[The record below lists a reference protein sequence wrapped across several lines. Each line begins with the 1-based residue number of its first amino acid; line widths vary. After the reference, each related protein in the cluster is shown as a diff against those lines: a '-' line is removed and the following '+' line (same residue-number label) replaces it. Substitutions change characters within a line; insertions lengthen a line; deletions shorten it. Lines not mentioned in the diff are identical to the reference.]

1 MALPYPVDN
10 QGKPLAIGVKLPDEL
25 QTAIL
30 DTVHT
35 AVNQMVLNVQQSNK
49 FPDYMNQRQAAAYLG
64 TSPGTLIKWE
74 KSNIG
79 FPTIYIEGS
88 KHYSK
93 AALDEWMKSKQKQS
107 N

>member
-1 MALPYPVDN
+1 MALPYPVDK
-10 QGKPLAIGVKLPDEL
+10 QGEPLAIGVKLPDEI

-30 DTVHT
+30 DTVRT
-35 AVNQMVLNVQQSNK
+35 AVNQVVVKVQQSSQ
-49 FPDYMNQRQAAAYLG
+49 FPNYMNQRQAAAYLG

>member
-1 MALPYPVDN
+1 MALPYPVNKPD
-10 QGKPLAIGVKLPDEL
+10 KPLAIGVKLPDEL

-35 AVNQMVLNVQQSNK
+35 AVDQVVVKVQQSNQ
-49 FPDYMNQRQAAAYLG
+49 FPNYMNQRQAAAYLG

-74 KSNIG
+74 KADIG
-79 FPTIYIEGS
+79 FPTIHIEGS

-93 AALDEWMKSKQKQS
+93 AALDQWMKSKQEK
-107 N
+107 